1 MRLHTY
7 AASNPKIVLNDLPSC
22 RHQHAIGIAAA
33 QLSAIKEGS
42 LLATAPREEMFSKNN
57 RVLAISSIVF
67 NFFLVKSHTM
77 DCTHCLLHLRVNP
90 SSSCAFALITSDQG
104 APASTKMRPDYGT
117 FLWFTQSVCTISYC
131 LQRDGIYHW

>member
-1 MRLHTY
+1 MRLHTN

-67 NFFLVKSHTM
+67 NFFSKKSYHGLYTLLAASPREPVFQLRF
-77 DCTHCLLHLRVNP
+77 CTHCIR
-90 SSSCAFALITSDQG
+90 SRSSCEYQNAAGLRNILVVY
-104 APASTKMRPDYGT
+104 TKCMYH
-117 FLWFTQSVCTISYC
+117 FLLS
-131 LQRDGIYHW
+131 